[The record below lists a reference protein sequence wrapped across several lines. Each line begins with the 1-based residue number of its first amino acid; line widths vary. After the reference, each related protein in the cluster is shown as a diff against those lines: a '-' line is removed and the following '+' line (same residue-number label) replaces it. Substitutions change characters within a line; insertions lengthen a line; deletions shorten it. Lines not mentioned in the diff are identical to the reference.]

1 MDMMA
6 KHKKYTLMTVVL
18 LLICACGFYVYK
30 NFMPGRVLNIYC
42 WDNSFR
48 ELLAKH
54 YPAYN
59 PETEMIGNV
68 KVRWVVVPYTNHV
81 YQHTL
86 DKALQMDNLNSNDNV
101 DIFLTES
108 DYIRKYAEAEDVSMA
123 LDKLGIEE
131 KDLRDA
137 FVYTRDLATDSNGR
151 LRGVSWQAAPSVMI
165 YRRDIAKRVLGSD
178 EPAVVQKHV
187 QTWEAFE
194 KTAALM
200 KQAGYHMLP
209 GYMDTYR
216 VYWAG
221 VEKPWIA
228 PEGYFVIDPH
238 MEEWIRQTQRFEANG
253 YNYPYGLW
261 ETNWNRQVRG
271 DSFCYFGPA
280 WLIKYALIPL
290 SRDENLGGTD
300 TYGKWG
306 VCHGP
311 EASFWGGTWIFAGS
325 KTDNQEL
332 VADIMRTI
340 CLDKQVLTEMAKTDA
355 EFVND
360 RQIMSR
366 LAADKSYGMDFL
378 AGQNPYGIMMD
389 AAQSIHISQISSYD
403 QGIHETFHNCF
414 RIYFD
419 GRLPR
424 EGAWQKFMANVWHIY
439 PELQGAFFSYK
450 TDGAEGEMDY

>member
-1 MDMMA
+1 MGILT
-6 KHKKYTLMTVVL
+6 KHKRYTLIAVVL
-18 LLICACGFYVYK
+18 LFICACGFYVYRT
-30 NFMPGRVLNIYC
+30 FTPGRVLNIYC

-48 ELLAKH
+48 ELLTKH

-59 PETEMIGNV
+59 PETEMIGSV
-68 KVRWVVVPYTNHV
+68 KVRWIVVPYTNHV

-108 DYIRKYAEAEDVSMA
+108 DYIRKYTEAEDVSMA
-123 LDKLGIEE
+123 LDRLGIEE
-131 KDLRDA
+131 KELSDA
-137 FVYTRDLATDSNGR
+137 FAYTRELATDRNGR
-151 LRGVSWQAAPSVMI
+151 LRGVSWQAAPGVMI

-178 EPAVVQKHV
+178 DPDLVQEHV
-187 QTWEAFE
+187 KTWEAFE
-194 KTAALM
+194 RTAALI
-200 KQAGYHMLP
+200 KQAGCHMLP

-216 VYWAG
+216 VYWSG
-221 VEKPWIA
+221 TEKPWITK
-228 PEGYFVIDPH
+228 EGKFEIAPH
-238 MEEWIRQTQRFEANG
+238 MEAWISQTQRFENNG

-261 ETNWNRQVRG
+261 ETGWNRQVRG

-280 WLIKYALIPL
+280 WLIKHALIPL
-290 SRDENLGGTD
+290 SQDESLGGTD

-306 VCHGP
+306 VCSGP
-311 EASFWGGTWIFAGS
+311 EPSFWGGTWIFAGRH
-325 KTDNQEL
+325 TDNQEL

-340 CLDKQVLTEMAKTDA
+340 CLDKDVLMDMAKSDA

-360 RQIMSR
+360 RQIMGK
-366 LAADKSYGMDFL
+366 LAAEQGYGMDFL
-378 AGQNPYGIMMD
+378 AGQNPYGIMLE
-389 AAQSIHISQISSYD
+389 AAGSIRTSQISAYD

-424 EGAWQKFMANVWHIY
+424 EGAWQKFMATVWHIY

-450 TDGAEGEMDY
+450 TDVVEREVE